1 MASIL
6 VMMIAMEKWLNNP
19 QIARWLDKA
28 VNWFNAELLVGEIL
42 VQLAVLVGSLLLAFV
57 LAPRTKSIF
66 SAIIQKFKFL
76 DNSIFTGAKK
86 SIFLPLTWA
95 ILQFIAIFSIELF
108 GYSNGLLTIF
118 ANLTVA
124 WVAIRFFSGFV
135 KNPAFS
141 KIIALI
147 GWTIAALNIVGW
159 LDPTVS
165 FLDDIAL
172 NAGDMKISLLTVI
185 KGLITLGLLLWAA
198 VSFSSLSERYIRNV
212 SGLTPSL
219 QVLFSKL
226 IKIALITFAILIGV
240 SSVGIDITALA
251 VFSGAVGVGIGFG
264 LQKIVSNFISGI
276 ILLVDRSIKPGDVIE
291 VDDTYGWIN
300 KLSGRHVSVITR
312 DGKEH
317 LIPNEDLITQR
328 VINWSYSSKAVRL
341 RIPIGI
347 SYKADPHQARKLILE
362 SIKDVGRVL
371 DNPIPACLILGF
383 GDNSIDLELR
393 AWIEDPSN
401 GVSNVKSE
409 IYFAIW
415 DVFKEHG
422 IEIPFP
428 QRDVHLDMSDDMLV
442 AVAKKLKSS

>member
-1 MASIL
+1 
-6 VMMIAMEKWLNNP
+6 MEKWLNNP
-19 QIARWLDKA
+19 QVTHWLDQFVDWA
-28 VNWFNAELLVGEIL
+28 NTELLVGEIL
-42 VQLAVLVGSLLLAFV
+42 LQLALLLGTLLFALMLSKTTKAFFDSIFQKLKFLGGSAV
-57 LAPRTKSIF
+57 SGNRKSI
-66 SAIIQKFKFL
+66 
-76 DNSIFTGAKK
+76 T
-86 SIFLPLTWA
+86 LPLTWVA
-95 ILQFIAIFSIELF
+95 LQFFAIIVLDLADMPS
-108 GYSNGLLTIF
+108 GVLTIF
-118 ANLTVA
+118 ANLTAA

-141 KIIALI
+141 KMIAVI
-147 GWTIAALNIVGW
+147 GWGIAALNIVGW
-159 LDPTVS
+159 LDPTVT
-165 FLDDIAL
+165 FLDDIAF
-172 NAGDMKISLLTVI
+172 NAGDLKISLLTVV
-185 KGLITLGLLLWAA
+185 KGVITLGLLLWAA

-328 VINWSYSSKAVRL
+328 VINWSYSSKSVRL
-341 RIPIGI
+341 RIPVGI
-347 SYKADPHQARKLILE
+347 SYKADPHLAKKLILAA
-362 SIKDVGRVL
+362 IKDIGRVL
-371 DNPIPACLILGF
+371 DNPVPACLIRGF

-409 IYFAIW
+409 IYYAIW
-415 DVFKEHG
+415 DTFKEHN

-428 QRDVHLDMSDDMLV
+428 QRDVHIDMPDATLDALS
-442 AVAKKLKSS
+442 KKLKTS

>member
-1 MASIL
+1 
-6 VMMIAMEKWLNNP
+6 MEKWLDNP
-19 QIARWLDKA
+19 QIKRWFDEI
-28 VNWFNAELLVGEIL
+28 VNWINSEVLVDEIL
-42 VQLAVLVGSLLLAFV
+42 VQLAVLVGTFLLALLLSR
-57 LAPRTKSIF
+57 RTKSIF
-66 SAIIQKFKFL
+66 DNIFQKVKFL
-76 DNSIFTGAKK
+76 AKDSFAETKK
-86 SIFLPLTWA
+86 SLAFPLTWA
-95 ILQFIAIFSIELF
+95 VLQFIAIVSVGFIDYPS
-108 GYSNGLLTIF
+108 GLLSIF

-124 WVAIRFFSGFV
+124 WVAIRFFSSFV

-141 KIIALI
+141 KVIALI

-159 LDPTVS
+159 LDLTVE
-165 FLDDIAL
+165 FLDGIAL
-172 NAGDMKISLLTVI
+172 SAGDLKISLLTVV

-198 VSFSSLSERYIRNV
+198 ISFSSLSERYIRNV

-219 QVLFSKL
+219 QVLLSKL
-226 IKIALITFAILIGV
+226 IKIALITFAILIGI

-276 ILLVDRSIKPGDVIE
+276 ILLMDRSIKPGDVIE
-291 VDDTYGWIN
+291 VDETYGWIN

-341 RIPIGI
+341 RIPVGI

-362 SIKDVGRVL
+362 SIRDINRVL
-371 DNPIPACLILGF
+371 ENPVPACLITGF
-383 GDNSIDLELR
+383 GDSSVDLELR

-415 DVFKEHG
+415 DAFKEHN

-428 QRDVHLDMSDDMLV
+428 QRDVHMDISEEML
-442 AVAKKLKSS
+442 AAFTKKLKTS

>member
-1 MASIL
+1 
-6 VMMIAMEKWLNNP
+6 MIATMEAWLENP
-19 QIARWLDKA
+19 QIIA
-28 VNWFNAELLVGEIL
+28 WFETALAWIQAELLVGATL
-42 VQLAVLVGSLLLAFV
+42 VQLAICVGTLLLAVILSRRIKPLFDNILQKVKFIGNSALVGTKKSLLL
-57 LAPRTKSIF
+57 PIS
-66 SAIIQKFKFL
+66 
-76 DNSIFTGAKK
+76 
-86 SIFLPLTWA
+86 WA
-95 ILQFIAIFSIELF
+95 VLQFIAMMVLSFLELP
-108 GYSNGLLTIF
+108 NGILNIC

-124 WVAIRFFSGFV
+124 WIAIRFFSIFV
-135 KNPAFS
+135 KNPVFS
-141 KIIALI
+141 KMIAVI
-147 GWTIAALNIVGW
+147 GWSIAALNIVGW
-159 LDPTVS
+159 LDPTVA

-172 NAGDMKISLLTVI
+172 NAGDLKISLLTVV

-198 VSFSSLSERYIRNV
+198 VSFSNLSERYIRSV

-276 ILLVDRSIKPGDVIE
+276 ILLIDRSIKPGDVIE

-341 RIPIGI
+341 RIPVGI
-347 SYKADPHQARKLILE
+347 SYKADPHLAKKLILE
-362 SIKDVGRVL
+362 AIRDIGRVL
-371 DNPIPACLILGF
+371 DNPIPACLIRGF

-409 IYFAIW
+409 IYYAIW
-415 DVFKEHG
+415 DTFKEHG

-428 QRDVHLDMSDDMLV
+428 QRDVHLDVSDDALTALV
-442 AVAKKLKSS
+442 SKLKTT